1 MHINEVKN
9 NAFYQFPQWLL
20 KEEPYKNLGDKAKM
34 MYMLL
39 FDRRTLSIKNKWY
52 DGDGQIYMYFT
63 NEQFMKELNCANG
76 SVVKAKKEL
85 AQVGLLKETR
95 QGMNKPNRLYIAGYS
110 KTEFQDVQKLD
121 VGYSKTEFQDVQK
134 LDGIN
139 TNNINT
145 NISNNKYINSS
156 LGDSLKRLNWLDE
169 IQMQR
174 IMEYVGID
182 GMNIDVVQNA
192 IERCADSNIRNFYY
206 LNSILKNWSQKGI
219 KTLEQV
225 AKDDEEHKQAE
236 GFKKQS
242 WKSKNDDFVG
252 FGIQGSGYQPMSEF
266 TNTRSTLMPFPEA
279 KMEQSKEWCD
289 KHQCQMVK
297 IAKTGAVICPQC
309 NKEERLNFEEQ
320 KAQASYER
328 NEEKKRIYYLEDFS
342 LMDNEL
348 KNATFDNF
356 KADTPERQADL
367 DFIKKEAREYIKGAQ
382 NNIVLIGDCGVG
394 KSHLAYS
401 AVKAISDYNKKLAT
415 VINVVD
421 LVAKVKEDFSLESYY
436 TNLLS
441 GKDKHDQ
448 IEYLVL
454 DDLGTEKTSEWSSNL
469 IYSILNKRTNTIITT
484 NLTPPEI
491 QRRYGKRIFSRVF
504 KGVGQEH
511 VYQFKNRTDERMSL
525 WG

>member
-156 LGDSLKRLNWLDE
+156 LGNSLKRLNWLDE

-252 FGIQGSGYQPMSEF
+252 FGIQGSGY
-266 TNTRSTLMPFPEA
+266 
-279 KMEQSKEWCD
+279 
-289 KHQCQMVK
+289 
-297 IAKTGAVICPQC
+297 
-309 NKEERLNFEEQ
+309 
-320 KAQASYER
+320 
-328 NEEKKRIYYLEDFS
+328 
-342 LMDNEL
+342 
-348 KNATFDNF
+348 
-356 KADTPERQADL
+356 
-367 DFIKKEAREYIKGAQ
+367 
-382 NNIVLIGDCGVG
+382 
-394 KSHLAYS
+394 
-401 AVKAISDYNKKLAT
+401 
-415 VINVVD
+415 
-421 LVAKVKEDFSLESYY
+421 
-436 TNLLS
+436 
-441 GKDKHDQ
+441 
-448 IEYLVL
+448 
-454 DDLGTEKTSEWSSNL
+454 
-469 IYSILNKRTNTIITT
+469 
-484 NLTPPEI
+484 
-491 QRRYGKRIFSRVF
+491 
-504 KGVGQEH
+504 
-511 VYQFKNRTDERMSL
+511 
-525 WG
+525 